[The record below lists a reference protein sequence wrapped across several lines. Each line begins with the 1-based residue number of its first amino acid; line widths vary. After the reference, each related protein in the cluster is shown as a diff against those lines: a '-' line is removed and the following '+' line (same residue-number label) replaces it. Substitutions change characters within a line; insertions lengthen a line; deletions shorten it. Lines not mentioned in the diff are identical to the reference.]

1 MPANIYDIICEQG
14 TTFTRVVTYKDAA
27 GNAVNLTS
35 YTARMKVR
43 SSRGAEGFY
52 MTLIN
57 TRGITLQSN
66 GEIEIVIPATSTARV
81 PSGSYLYD
89 LEIVSTSGVVTR
101 VIEGEFRVSGEVTR

>member
-1 MPANIYDIICEQG
+1 
-14 TTFTRVVTYKDAA
+14 
-27 GNAVNLTS
+27 
-35 YTARMKVR
+35 
-43 SSRGAEGFY
+43 
-52 MTLIN
+52 
-57 TRGITLQSN
+57 LQSN